1 LYPFLHFKVSLSSS
15 VLRLELNGG
24 LNYPGAD
31 YIVRRIT
38 YLLDKANKSGVTVKS
53 LVLDGSH
60 MPEMD
65 FAVVQALDE
74 LIQSLF
80 VGQSISVSII
90 VQPQVMPMFEHVK
103 SRKMLTLV
111 PTELPTL
118 TTDSPTVLSD
128 ASINVSP
135 HVSLFRMMYCE
146 IWCTVYADSDTVYQV
161 T

>member
-65 FAVVQALDE
+65 FAVVQ
-74 LIQSLF
+74 
-80 VGQSISVSII
+80 VS
-90 VQPQVMPMFEHVK
+90 MP
-103 SRKMLTLV
+103 
-111 PTELPTL
+111 
-118 TTDSPTVLSD
+118 
-128 ASINVSP
+128 
-135 HVSLFRMMYCE
+135 VSLPVIYVLYVCRIVFL
-146 IWCTVYADSDTVYQV
+146 VYLHV
-161 T
+161 